1 MRRLIVA
8 AALALAAGGM
18 TTQAAPAQAGVPW
31 LVTFHVESVSGVVG
45 HSFRFTGKVTPRAR
59 AAGLKVVLQQKRAGS
74 DKPWRGV
81 ATGRISGRGDYLVRE
96 RPSTNTIR
104 RYRVVMPATAAHARG
119 VSAVRTLKVYAW
131 SNLTLR
137 PPVNESNFEPV
148 ASVSMG
154 GVEYPASLEAKS
166 SLNPDVP
173 TTGTVEFNL
182 DRMCMQFR
190 GTFGLSDNSE
200 VSDDPDYSAEAWLA
214 ASADGVEFY
223 RGALALGHK
232 AFYGANYFPTSTPPV
247 TVRFDTESIWD
258 SPGQLDGLGAV
269 GTPQVLC
276 TR

>member
-137 PPVNESNFEPV
+137 PPASESNFEPV

-182 DRMCMQFR
+182 DRMCMGIR

-200 VSDDPDYSAEAWLA
+200 LSADPDYSAEAWVV
-214 ASADGVEFY
+214 ASADGVEFFK
-223 RGALALGHK
+223 RAMALGYK
-232 AFYGANYFPTSTPPV
+232 TFSANFFSTPPV

>member
-8 AALALAAGGM
+8 AALALAAAGM

-74 DKPWRGV
+74 DKPWRVV

-119 VSAVRTLKVYAW
+119 VSSVRTLKVYAW

-148 ASVSMG
+148 ASVSIA
-154 GVEYPASLEAKS
+154 GVDYPASLEARS
-166 SLNPDVP
+166 SANPDVP

-182 DRMCMQFR
+182 DRMCIA
-190 GTFGLSDNSE
+190 
-200 VSDDPDYSAEAWLA
+200 DP
-214 ASADGVEFY
+214 
-223 RGALALGHK
+223 GHLR
-232 AFYGANYFPTSTPPV
+232 V
-247 TVRFDTESIWD
+247 V
-258 SPGQLDGLGAV
+258 GQLRVV
-269 GTPQVLC
+269 GRPRLQ
-276 TR
+276 R